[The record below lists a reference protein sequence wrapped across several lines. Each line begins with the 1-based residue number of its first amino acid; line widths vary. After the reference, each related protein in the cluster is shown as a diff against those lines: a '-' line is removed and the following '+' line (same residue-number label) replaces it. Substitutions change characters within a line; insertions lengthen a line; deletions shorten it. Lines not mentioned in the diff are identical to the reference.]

1 MHFRHHI
8 PNQTTQPEEYAH
20 YMLFMFFLFRNE
32 SDLKATVSRTYPD
45 KLLEPTVIEIA
56 NKNRKACEP
65 FADAVDEAFIDFT
78 ANPRRMNPHAEQEN
92 EDVRDEKISNAT
104 ISDETVNN
112 NGEPFCGTQVTPLTP
127 LISDEALGEKIRLL
141 NKLQREIFDFVN
153 KWAICQKKKK
163 VLQGLEKPHN
173 SSFRYWKCWYWKI
186 AFARNDQTLSC

>member
-1 MHFRHHI
+1 
-8 PNQTTQPEEYAH
+8 
-20 YMLFMFFLFRNE
+20 
-32 SDLKATVSRTYPD
+32 
-45 KLLEPTVIEIA
+45 
-56 NKNRKACEP
+56 
-65 FADAVDEAFIDFT
+65 
-78 ANPRRMNPHAEQEN
+78 MNPHAEQEN